1 MRNGTVGRL
10 KLKRQICDGGK
21 GWLGR
26 ETSKLCESCCQLSSW
41 IMNST
46 FICQTIYLFYRCS
59 STPINFHVIGVDKR
73 IKCPGTRTYRTY
85 PLWSMQD
92 ECLALVV
99 HCGNIHIDVQIER
112 ILLVWLSVYFP
123 GNVSVLFVP
132 LFNGDIIKKLVLQLH
147 MKNQL
152 DCMPSRR
159 HFHPPWICMSNTIGR
174 GANKSHQLPRLADL
188 SEQWKI

>member
-1 MRNGTVGRL
+1 
-10 KLKRQICDGGK
+10 
-21 GWLGR
+21 
-26 ETSKLCESCCQLSSW
+26 
-41 IMNST
+41 
-46 FICQTIYLFYRCS
+46 
-59 STPINFHVIGVDKR
+59 
-73 IKCPGTRTYRTY
+73 
-85 PLWSMQD
+85 MQD

-159 HFHPPWICMSNTIGR
+159 HFHPP
-174 GANKSHQLPRLADL
+174 
-188 SEQWKI
+188 